1 MTATL
6 SVILICLLLS
16 AFFSG
21 MEIAFLT
28 SNKLRIEIDKSKK
41 GVTQALIDLFISH
54 SGMYITTLLVG
65 NNVVMV
71 IYGIFMSDLL
81 VKQFEF
87 LHLSIGVEL
96 FVETLVSTLIILV
109 FAEFLPK
116 TVFRLRSNLF
126 LKLFSVPVFLFYL
139 LFFPL
144 SYFSVWLG
152 GWLLRIFTG
161 RKLGHKE
168 PNRAFGKVDLN
179 NLIEEGEVNARQEE
193 EMHEI
198 KLFRNALD
206 FSEVKLRECIVPRP
220 DVVALSIDSSIEELT
235 QLFIDT
241 GLSRILIYKES
252 IDDIIGYVHIST
264 LFKDP
269 PTIAKALSRVLIVP
283 ETMSAQRLLNLFIR
297 DQKSVAVV
305 VDEFGITAGI
315 VTIEDIMEEIFGEIE
330 DEHDHL
336 NLKEVMISEQEYIIE
351 GSMNLDD
358 INDRLETDLVSEDY
372 DSLGGFIIE
381 HLDRLPEVGDEVCTD
396 NGIRLIVEALD
407 KNRVESVRMYLP
419 EKHDADNKSEL
430 SSSESAAQTAF
441 TEEIIHLIPISNIN
455 EHIKIPYLDL
465 TDLDTE
471 FLLCLSFKSY
481 YISDNQSLAQHQ
493 SSFFLTAAITAPAAN
508 ASPAIGTIGSCRVSC
523 LHCFIIILRIFLI
536 RIFRCFFKVRFQSQ
550 RSVNFKRKL
559 RFI

>member
-87 LHLSIGVEL
+87 LHLSVGVEL

-336 NLKEVMISEQEYIIE
+336 NLKEVMISEQEYIFS
-351 GSMNLDD
+351 G
-358 INDRLETDLVSEDY
+358 RLEVDY
-372 DSLGGFIIE
+372 LNE
-381 HLDRLPEVGDEVCTD
+381 KYHLDLEEREEYETLAGLVLYFNQSIPQEGET
-396 NGIRLIVEALD
+396 IVVNDLTFKILSV
-407 KNRVESVRMYLP
+407 KNARI
-419 EKHDADNKSEL
+419 
-430 SSSESAAQTAF
+430 
-441 TEEIIHLIPISNIN
+441 EEI
-455 EHIKIPYLDL
+455 
-465 TDLDTE
+465 
-471 FLLCLSFKSY
+471 
-481 YISDNQSLAQHQ
+481 
-493 SSFFLTAAITAPAAN
+493 
-508 ASPAIGTIGSCRVSC
+508 
-523 LHCFIIILRIFLI
+523 
-536 RIFRCFFKVRFQSQ
+536 KVCM
-550 RSVNFKRKL
+550 
-559 RFI
+559 

>member
-283 ETMSAQRLLNLFIR
+283 ETMSAQRLVNLFIP

-336 NLKEVMISEQEYIIE
+336 NLKEVMISEQEYIFS
-351 GSMNLDD
+351 G
-358 INDRLETDLVSEDY
+358 RLEVDY
-372 DSLGGFIIE
+372 LNE
-381 HLDRLPEVGDEVCTD
+381 KYHLDLEEREEYETLAGLVLYFNQSIPQEGET
-396 NGIRLIVEALD
+396 IVVNNLTFKILSV
-407 KNRVESVRMYLP
+407 KNARI
-419 EKHDADNKSEL
+419 
-430 SSSESAAQTAF
+430 
-441 TEEIIHLIPISNIN
+441 EEI
-455 EHIKIPYLDL
+455 
-465 TDLDTE
+465 
-471 FLLCLSFKSY
+471 
-481 YISDNQSLAQHQ
+481 
-493 SSFFLTAAITAPAAN
+493 
-508 ASPAIGTIGSCRVSC
+508 
-523 LHCFIIILRIFLI
+523 
-536 RIFRCFFKVRFQSQ
+536 KVCM
-550 RSVNFKRKL
+550 
-559 RFI
+559 

>member
-193 EMHEI
+193 EMHKI

-336 NLKEVMISEQEYIIE
+336 NLKEVMISEQEYIFS
-351 GSMNLDD
+351 G
-358 INDRLETDLVSEDY
+358 RLEVDY
-372 DSLGGFIIE
+372 LNE
-381 HLDRLPEVGDEVCTD
+381 KYHLDLEEREEYETLAGLVLYFNQSIPQEGET
-396 NGIRLIVEALD
+396 IVVNDLTFKILSV
-407 KNRVESVRMYLP
+407 KNARI
-419 EKHDADNKSEL
+419 
-430 SSSESAAQTAF
+430 
-441 TEEIIHLIPISNIN
+441 EEI
-455 EHIKIPYLDL
+455 
-465 TDLDTE
+465 
-471 FLLCLSFKSY
+471 
-481 YISDNQSLAQHQ
+481 
-493 SSFFLTAAITAPAAN
+493 
-508 ASPAIGTIGSCRVSC
+508 
-523 LHCFIIILRIFLI
+523 
-536 RIFRCFFKVRFQSQ
+536 KVCM
-550 RSVNFKRKL
+550 
-559 RFI
+559 

>member
-283 ETMSAQRLLNLFIR
+283 ETMSAQRLLNLIYKESIDDIIGYVHISTLFKDPPTIAKALSRVLIVPETMSAQRLLNLFIR

-336 NLKEVMISEQEYIIE
+336 NLKEVMISEQEYIFS
-351 GSMNLDD
+351 G
-358 INDRLETDLVSEDY
+358 RLEVDY
-372 DSLGGFIIE
+372 LNE
-381 HLDRLPEVGDEVCTD
+381 KYHLDLEEREEYETLAGLVLYFNQSIPQEGET
-396 NGIRLIVEALD
+396 IVVNDLTFKILSV
-407 KNRVESVRMYLP
+407 KNARI
-419 EKHDADNKSEL
+419 
-430 SSSESAAQTAF
+430 
-441 TEEIIHLIPISNIN
+441 EEI
-455 EHIKIPYLDL
+455 
-465 TDLDTE
+465 
-471 FLLCLSFKSY
+471 
-481 YISDNQSLAQHQ
+481 
-493 SSFFLTAAITAPAAN
+493 
-508 ASPAIGTIGSCRVSC
+508 
-523 LHCFIIILRIFLI
+523 
-536 RIFRCFFKVRFQSQ
+536 KVCM
-550 RSVNFKRKL
+550 
-559 RFI
+559 

>member
-152 GWLLRIFTG
+152 GWFLRIFTG

-336 NLKEVMISEQEYIIE
+336 NLKEVMISEQEYIFS
-351 GSMNLDD
+351 G
-358 INDRLETDLVSEDY
+358 RLEVDY
-372 DSLGGFIIE
+372 LNE
-381 HLDRLPEVGDEVCTD
+381 KYHLDLEEREEYETLAGLVLYFNQSIPQEGET
-396 NGIRLIVEALD
+396 IVVNDLTFKILSV
-407 KNRVESVRMYLP
+407 KNARI
-419 EKHDADNKSEL
+419 
-430 SSSESAAQTAF
+430 
-441 TEEIIHLIPISNIN
+441 EEI
-455 EHIKIPYLDL
+455 
-465 TDLDTE
+465 
-471 FLLCLSFKSY
+471 
-481 YISDNQSLAQHQ
+481 
-493 SSFFLTAAITAPAAN
+493 
-508 ASPAIGTIGSCRVSC
+508 
-523 LHCFIIILRIFLI
+523 
-536 RIFRCFFKVRFQSQ
+536 KVCM
-550 RSVNFKRKL
+550 
-559 RFI
+559 

>member
-179 NLIEEGEVNARQEE
+179 NLFEEGEVNARQEE

-336 NLKEVMISEQEYIIE
+336 NLKEVMISEQEYIFS
-351 GSMNLDD
+351 G
-358 INDRLETDLVSEDY
+358 RLEVDY
-372 DSLGGFIIE
+372 LNE
-381 HLDRLPEVGDEVCTD
+381 KYHLDLEEREEYETLAGLVLYFNQSIPQEGET
-396 NGIRLIVEALD
+396 IVVNDLTFKILSV
-407 KNRVESVRMYLP
+407 KNARI
-419 EKHDADNKSEL
+419 
-430 SSSESAAQTAF
+430 
-441 TEEIIHLIPISNIN
+441 EEI
-455 EHIKIPYLDL
+455 
-465 TDLDTE
+465 
-471 FLLCLSFKSY
+471 
-481 YISDNQSLAQHQ
+481 
-493 SSFFLTAAITAPAAN
+493 
-508 ASPAIGTIGSCRVSC
+508 
-523 LHCFIIILRIFLI
+523 
-536 RIFRCFFKVRFQSQ
+536 KVCM
-550 RSVNFKRKL
+550 
-559 RFI
+559 

>member
-252 IDDIIGYVHIST
+252 IDDIIGFVHIST

-336 NLKEVMISEQEYIIE
+336 NLKEVMISEQEYIFS
-351 GSMNLDD
+351 G
-358 INDRLETDLVSEDY
+358 RLEVDY
-372 DSLGGFIIE
+372 LNE
-381 HLDRLPEVGDEVCTD
+381 KYHLDLEEREEYETLAGLVLYFNQSIPQEGET
-396 NGIRLIVEALD
+396 IVVNNLTFKILSV
-407 KNRVESVRMYLP
+407 KNARI
-419 EKHDADNKSEL
+419 
-430 SSSESAAQTAF
+430 
-441 TEEIIHLIPISNIN
+441 EEI
-455 EHIKIPYLDL
+455 
-465 TDLDTE
+465 
-471 FLLCLSFKSY
+471 
-481 YISDNQSLAQHQ
+481 
-493 SSFFLTAAITAPAAN
+493 
-508 ASPAIGTIGSCRVSC
+508 
-523 LHCFIIILRIFLI
+523 
-536 RIFRCFFKVRFQSQ
+536 KVCM
-550 RSVNFKRKL
+550 
-559 RFI
+559 

>member
-269 PTIAKALSRVLIVP
+269 PTIDKALSRVLIVP

-330 DEHDHL
+330 DEH
-336 NLKEVMISEQEYIIE
+336 EYIFS
-351 GSMNLDD
+351 G
-358 INDRLETDLVSEDY
+358 RLEVDY
-372 DSLGGFIIE
+372 LNE
-381 HLDRLPEVGDEVCTD
+381 KYHLDLEEREEYETLAGLVLYFNQSIPQEGET
-396 NGIRLIVEALD
+396 IVVNDLTFKILSV
-407 KNRVESVRMYLP
+407 KNARI
-419 EKHDADNKSEL
+419 
-430 SSSESAAQTAF
+430 
-441 TEEIIHLIPISNIN
+441 EEI
-455 EHIKIPYLDL
+455 
-465 TDLDTE
+465 
-471 FLLCLSFKSY
+471 
-481 YISDNQSLAQHQ
+481 
-493 SSFFLTAAITAPAAN
+493 
-508 ASPAIGTIGSCRVSC
+508 
-523 LHCFIIILRIFLI
+523 
-536 RIFRCFFKVRFQSQ
+536 KVCM
-550 RSVNFKRKL
+550 
-559 RFI
+559 

>member
-1 MTATL
+1 
-6 SVILICLLLS
+6 
-16 AFFSG
+16 

-336 NLKEVMISEQEYIIE
+336 NLKEVMISEQEYIFS
-351 GSMNLDD
+351 G
-358 INDRLETDLVSEDY
+358 RLEVDY
-372 DSLGGFIIE
+372 LNE
-381 HLDRLPEVGDEVCTD
+381 KYHLDLEEREEYETLAGLVLYFNQSIPQEGET
-396 NGIRLIVEALD
+396 IVVNNLTFKILSV
-407 KNRVESVRMYLP
+407 KNARI
-419 EKHDADNKSEL
+419 
-430 SSSESAAQTAF
+430 
-441 TEEIIHLIPISNIN
+441 EEI
-455 EHIKIPYLDL
+455 
-465 TDLDTE
+465 
-471 FLLCLSFKSY
+471 
-481 YISDNQSLAQHQ
+481 
-493 SSFFLTAAITAPAAN
+493 
-508 ASPAIGTIGSCRVSC
+508 
-523 LHCFIIILRIFLI
+523 
-536 RIFRCFFKVRFQSQ
+536 KVCM
-550 RSVNFKRKL
+550 
-559 RFI
+559 

>member
-269 PTIAKALSRVLIVP
+269 PTIAKALSRVLLVP

-336 NLKEVMISEQEYIIE
+336 NLKEVMISEQEYIFS
-351 GSMNLDD
+351 G
-358 INDRLETDLVSEDY
+358 RLEVDY
-372 DSLGGFIIE
+372 LNE
-381 HLDRLPEVGDEVCTD
+381 KYHLDL
-396 NGIRLIVEALD
+396 
-407 KNRVESVRMYLP
+407 
-419 EKHDADNKSEL
+419 
-430 SSSESAAQTAF
+430 
-441 TEEIIHLIPISNIN
+441 EEREEYETLAGLVL
-455 EHIKIPYLDL
+455 Y
-465 TDLDTE
+465 
-471 FLLCLSFKSY
+471 F
-481 YISDNQSLAQHQ
+481 NQSIPQ
-493 SSFFLTAAITAPAAN
+493 
-508 ASPAIGTIGSCRVSC
+508 
-523 LHCFIIILRIFLI
+523 
-536 RIFRCFFKVRFQSQ
+536 
-550 RSVNFKRKL
+550 
-559 RFI
+559 

>member
-54 SGMYITTLLVG
+54 SGMYITTLFVG

-87 LHLSIGVEL
+87 LHLSIVVEL

-336 NLKEVMISEQEYIIE
+336 NLKEVMMTEQEY
-351 GSMNLDD
+351 NLDLEEREEYETLAGLVLYFNQS
-358 INDRLETDLVSEDY
+358 IPQEGETIVVNDLTFKILSV
-372 DSLGGFIIE
+372 
-381 HLDRLPEVGDEVCTD
+381 
-396 NGIRLIVEALD
+396 
-407 KNRVESVRMYLP
+407 KNARI
-419 EKHDADNKSEL
+419 
-430 SSSESAAQTAF
+430 
-441 TEEIIHLIPISNIN
+441 EEI
-455 EHIKIPYLDL
+455 
-465 TDLDTE
+465 
-471 FLLCLSFKSY
+471 
-481 YISDNQSLAQHQ
+481 
-493 SSFFLTAAITAPAAN
+493 
-508 ASPAIGTIGSCRVSC
+508 
-523 LHCFIIILRIFLI
+523 
-536 RIFRCFFKVRFQSQ
+536 KVCM
-550 RSVNFKRKL
+550 
-559 RFI
+559 

>member
-28 SNKLRIEIDKSKK
+28 SNKLRIEIDKCKK

-336 NLKEVMISEQEYIIE
+336 NLKEVMISEQEYIFS
-351 GSMNLDD
+351 G
-358 INDRLETDLVSEDY
+358 RLEVDY
-372 DSLGGFIIE
+372 LNE
-381 HLDRLPEVGDEVCTD
+381 KYHLDLEEREEYETLAGLVLYFNQSIPQEGET
-396 NGIRLIVEALD
+396 IVVNNLTFKILSV
-407 KNRVESVRMYLP
+407 KNARI
-419 EKHDADNKSEL
+419 
-430 SSSESAAQTAF
+430 
-441 TEEIIHLIPISNIN
+441 EEI
-455 EHIKIPYLDL
+455 
-465 TDLDTE
+465 
-471 FLLCLSFKSY
+471 
-481 YISDNQSLAQHQ
+481 
-493 SSFFLTAAITAPAAN
+493 
-508 ASPAIGTIGSCRVSC
+508 
-523 LHCFIIILRIFLI
+523 
-536 RIFRCFFKVRFQSQ
+536 KVCM
-550 RSVNFKRKL
+550 
-559 RFI
+559 

>member
-21 MEIAFLT
+21 VEIAFLT

-336 NLKEVMISEQEYIIE
+336 NLKEVMISEQEYIFS
-351 GSMNLDD
+351 G
-358 INDRLETDLVSEDY
+358 RLEVDY
-372 DSLGGFIIE
+372 LNE
-381 HLDRLPEVGDEVCTD
+381 KYHLDLEEREEYETLAGLVLYFNQSIPQEGET
-396 NGIRLIVEALD
+396 IVVNDLTFKILSV
-407 KNRVESVRMYLP
+407 KNARI
-419 EKHDADNKSEL
+419 
-430 SSSESAAQTAF
+430 
-441 TEEIIHLIPISNIN
+441 EEI
-455 EHIKIPYLDL
+455 
-465 TDLDTE
+465 
-471 FLLCLSFKSY
+471 
-481 YISDNQSLAQHQ
+481 
-493 SSFFLTAAITAPAAN
+493 
-508 ASPAIGTIGSCRVSC
+508 
-523 LHCFIIILRIFLI
+523 
-536 RIFRCFFKVRFQSQ
+536 KVCM
-550 RSVNFKRKL
+550 
-559 RFI
+559 

>member
-1 MTATL
+1 
-6 SVILICLLLS
+6 
-16 AFFSG
+16 

-96 FVETLVSTLIILV
+96 FVDTLVSTLIILV

-336 NLKEVMISEQEYIIE
+336 NLKEVMISEQEYIFS
-351 GSMNLDD
+351 G
-358 INDRLETDLVSEDY
+358 RLEVDY
-372 DSLGGFIIE
+372 LNE
-381 HLDRLPEVGDEVCTD
+381 KYHLDLEEREEYETLAGLVLYFNQSIPQEGET
-396 NGIRLIVEALD
+396 IVVNDLTFKILSV
-407 KNRVESVRMYLP
+407 KNARI
-419 EKHDADNKSEL
+419 
-430 SSSESAAQTAF
+430 
-441 TEEIIHLIPISNIN
+441 EEI
-455 EHIKIPYLDL
+455 
-465 TDLDTE
+465 
-471 FLLCLSFKSY
+471 
-481 YISDNQSLAQHQ
+481 
-493 SSFFLTAAITAPAAN
+493 
-508 ASPAIGTIGSCRVSC
+508 
-523 LHCFIIILRIFLI
+523 
-536 RIFRCFFKVRFQSQ
+536 KVCM
-550 RSVNFKRKL
+550 
-559 RFI
+559 

>member
-109 FAEFLPK
+109 FAGFLPT

-336 NLKEVMISEQEYIIE
+336 NLKEVMISEQEYIFS
-351 GSMNLDD
+351 G
-358 INDRLETDLVSEDY
+358 RLEVDY
-372 DSLGGFIIE
+372 LNE
-381 HLDRLPEVGDEVCTD
+381 KYHLDLEEREEYETLAGLVLYFNQSIPQEGET
-396 NGIRLIVEALD
+396 IVVNNLTFKILSV
-407 KNRVESVRMYLP
+407 KNARI
-419 EKHDADNKSEL
+419 
-430 SSSESAAQTAF
+430 
-441 TEEIIHLIPISNIN
+441 EEI
-455 EHIKIPYLDL
+455 
-465 TDLDTE
+465 
-471 FLLCLSFKSY
+471 
-481 YISDNQSLAQHQ
+481 
-493 SSFFLTAAITAPAAN
+493 
-508 ASPAIGTIGSCRVSC
+508 
-523 LHCFIIILRIFLI
+523 
-536 RIFRCFFKVRFQSQ
+536 KVCM
-550 RSVNFKRKL
+550 
-559 RFI
+559 

>member
-96 FVETLVSTLIILV
+96 FVDTLVSTLIILV

-305 VDEFGITAGI
+305 VVEFGITAGI
-315 VTIEDIMEEIFGEIE
+315 VTIKDIMEEIFGEIE

-336 NLKEVMISEQEYIIE
+336 NLKEVMISEQEYIFS
-351 GSMNLDD
+351 G
-358 INDRLETDLVSEDY
+358 RLEVDY
-372 DSLGGFIIE
+372 LNE
-381 HLDRLPEVGDEVCTD
+381 KYHLDLEEREEYETLAGLVLYFNQSIPQEGET
-396 NGIRLIVEALD
+396 IVVNDLTFKILSV
-407 KNRVESVRMYLP
+407 KNARI
-419 EKHDADNKSEL
+419 
-430 SSSESAAQTAF
+430 
-441 TEEIIHLIPISNIN
+441 EEI
-455 EHIKIPYLDL
+455 
-465 TDLDTE
+465 
-471 FLLCLSFKSY
+471 
-481 YISDNQSLAQHQ
+481 
-493 SSFFLTAAITAPAAN
+493 
-508 ASPAIGTIGSCRVSC
+508 
-523 LHCFIIILRIFLI
+523 
-536 RIFRCFFKVRFQSQ
+536 KVCM
-550 RSVNFKRKL
+550 
-559 RFI
+559 

>member
-264 LFKDP
+264 LFKEP
-269 PTIAKALSRVLIVP
+269 PTITKALSRVLIVP

-336 NLKEVMISEQEYIIE
+336 NLKEVMISEQEYIFS
-351 GSMNLDD
+351 G
-358 INDRLETDLVSEDY
+358 RLEVDY
-372 DSLGGFIIE
+372 LNE
-381 HLDRLPEVGDEVCTD
+381 KYHLDLEEREEYETLAGLVLYFNQSIPQEGET
-396 NGIRLIVEALD
+396 IVVNDLTFKILSV
-407 KNRVESVRMYLP
+407 KNARI
-419 EKHDADNKSEL
+419 
-430 SSSESAAQTAF
+430 
-441 TEEIIHLIPISNIN
+441 EEI
-455 EHIKIPYLDL
+455 
-465 TDLDTE
+465 
-471 FLLCLSFKSY
+471 
-481 YISDNQSLAQHQ
+481 
-493 SSFFLTAAITAPAAN
+493 
-508 ASPAIGTIGSCRVSC
+508 
-523 LHCFIIILRIFLI
+523 
-536 RIFRCFFKVRFQSQ
+536 KVCM
-550 RSVNFKRKL
+550 
-559 RFI
+559 

>member
-305 VDEFGITAGI
+305 VDEFAITAGI

-336 NLKEVMISEQEYIIE
+336 NLKEVMISEQEYIFS
-351 GSMNLDD
+351 G
-358 INDRLETDLVSEDY
+358 RLEVDY
-372 DSLGGFIIE
+372 LNE
-381 HLDRLPEVGDEVCTD
+381 KYHLDLEEREEYETLAGLVLYFNQSIPQEGET
-396 NGIRLIVEALD
+396 IVVNDLTFKILSV
-407 KNRVESVRMYLP
+407 KNARI
-419 EKHDADNKSEL
+419 
-430 SSSESAAQTAF
+430 
-441 TEEIIHLIPISNIN
+441 EEI
-455 EHIKIPYLDL
+455 
-465 TDLDTE
+465 
-471 FLLCLSFKSY
+471 
-481 YISDNQSLAQHQ
+481 
-493 SSFFLTAAITAPAAN
+493 
-508 ASPAIGTIGSCRVSC
+508 
-523 LHCFIIILRIFLI
+523 
-536 RIFRCFFKVRFQSQ
+536 KVCM
-550 RSVNFKRKL
+550 
-559 RFI
+559 

>member
-336 NLKEVMISEQEYIIE
+336 NLKEVMISEEEYIFS
-351 GSMNLDD
+351 G
-358 INDRLETDLVSEDY
+358 RLEVDY
-372 DSLGGFIIE
+372 LNE
-381 HLDRLPEVGDEVCTD
+381 KYHLDLEEREEYETLAGLVLYFNQSIPQEGET
-396 NGIRLIVEALD
+396 IVVNDLTFKILSV
-407 KNRVESVRMYLP
+407 KNARI
-419 EKHDADNKSEL
+419 
-430 SSSESAAQTAF
+430 
-441 TEEIIHLIPISNIN
+441 EEI
-455 EHIKIPYLDL
+455 
-465 TDLDTE
+465 
-471 FLLCLSFKSY
+471 
-481 YISDNQSLAQHQ
+481 
-493 SSFFLTAAITAPAAN
+493 
-508 ASPAIGTIGSCRVSC
+508 
-523 LHCFIIILRIFLI
+523 
-536 RIFRCFFKVRFQSQ
+536 KVCM
-550 RSVNFKRKL
+550 
-559 RFI
+559 

>member
-96 FVETLVSTLIILV
+96 FVDTLVSTLIILV

-152 GWLLRIFTG
+152 GWLLLIFTG

-336 NLKEVMISEQEYIIE
+336 NLKEVMISEQEYIFS
-351 GSMNLDD
+351 G
-358 INDRLETDLVSEDY
+358 RLEVDY
-372 DSLGGFIIE
+372 LNE
-381 HLDRLPEVGDEVCTD
+381 KYHLDLEEREEYETLAGLVLYFNQSIPQEGET
-396 NGIRLIVEALD
+396 IVVNDLTFKILSV
-407 KNRVESVRMYLP
+407 KNARI
-419 EKHDADNKSEL
+419 
-430 SSSESAAQTAF
+430 
-441 TEEIIHLIPISNIN
+441 EEI
-455 EHIKIPYLDL
+455 
-465 TDLDTE
+465 
-471 FLLCLSFKSY
+471 
-481 YISDNQSLAQHQ
+481 
-493 SSFFLTAAITAPAAN
+493 
-508 ASPAIGTIGSCRVSC
+508 
-523 LHCFIIILRIFLI
+523 
-536 RIFRCFFKVRFQSQ
+536 KVCM
-550 RSVNFKRKL
+550 
-559 RFI
+559 

>member
-297 DQKSVAVV
+297 DQKSVVVV

-336 NLKEVMISEQEYIIE
+336 NLKEVMISEQEYIFS
-351 GSMNLDD
+351 G
-358 INDRLETDLVSEDY
+358 RLEVDY
-372 DSLGGFIIE
+372 LNE
-381 HLDRLPEVGDEVCTD
+381 KYHLDLEEREEYETLAGLVLYFNQSIPQEGET
-396 NGIRLIVEALD
+396 IVVNNLTFKILSV
-407 KNRVESVRMYLP
+407 KNARI
-419 EKHDADNKSEL
+419 
-430 SSSESAAQTAF
+430 
-441 TEEIIHLIPISNIN
+441 EEI
-455 EHIKIPYLDL
+455 
-465 TDLDTE
+465 
-471 FLLCLSFKSY
+471 
-481 YISDNQSLAQHQ
+481 
-493 SSFFLTAAITAPAAN
+493 
-508 ASPAIGTIGSCRVSC
+508 
-523 LHCFIIILRIFLI
+523 
-536 RIFRCFFKVRFQSQ
+536 KVCM
-550 RSVNFKRKL
+550 
-559 RFI
+559 

>member
-144 SYFSVWLG
+144 SYFSLCLG

-336 NLKEVMISEQEYIIE
+336 NLKEVMISEQEYIFS
-351 GSMNLDD
+351 G
-358 INDRLETDLVSEDY
+358 RLEVDY
-372 DSLGGFIIE
+372 LNE
-381 HLDRLPEVGDEVCTD
+381 KYHLDLEEREEYETLAGLVLYFNQSIPQEGET
-396 NGIRLIVEALD
+396 IVVNDLTFKILSV
-407 KNRVESVRMYLP
+407 KNARI
-419 EKHDADNKSEL
+419 
-430 SSSESAAQTAF
+430 
-441 TEEIIHLIPISNIN
+441 EEI
-455 EHIKIPYLDL
+455 
-465 TDLDTE
+465 
-471 FLLCLSFKSY
+471 
-481 YISDNQSLAQHQ
+481 
-493 SSFFLTAAITAPAAN
+493 
-508 ASPAIGTIGSCRVSC
+508 
-523 LHCFIIILRIFLI
+523 
-536 RIFRCFFKVRFQSQ
+536 KVCM
-550 RSVNFKRKL
+550 
-559 RFI
+559 